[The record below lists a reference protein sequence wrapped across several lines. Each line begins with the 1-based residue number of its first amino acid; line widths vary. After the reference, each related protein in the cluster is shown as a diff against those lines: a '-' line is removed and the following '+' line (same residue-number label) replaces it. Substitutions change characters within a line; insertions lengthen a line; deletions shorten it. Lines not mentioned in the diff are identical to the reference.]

1 MTRTERG
8 KTMSTTIQ
16 GPKKTRQRVS
26 TDEGYSR
33 WAREY
38 DDYPNP
44 LIMIEEPIV
53 RALVETSLGATQG
66 RRVLEV
72 ACGTG
77 RHTLWL
83 AKMSSAPVIT
93 AVEPNRE
100 MLAIA
105 RAKASELAASSDRG
119 TPSITWLEG
128 EAAHLPVADAS
139 FDVVLNALS
148 MEHVPTVEP
157 VLREMHRALAPRG
170 SLVVSVYHPYFLLK
184 GVPTHFASGA
194 DGVEYEMPTY
204 VHHAADY
211 LTTLIDLDMKLT
223 HFHEPIVDDAL
234 IARRPNMEKHRG
246 LPLAIIFRATRT

>member
-1 MTRTERG
+1 
-8 KTMSTTIQ
+8 MSTTIQ
-16 GPKKTRQRVS
+16 GKTRQRVS
-26 TDEGYSR
+26 TAEGYSR

-53 RALVETSLGATQG
+53 RALVETSLGAAPA

-77 RHTLWL
+77 RHTLWM
-83 AKMSSAPVIT
+83 AKTASSPVIT

-105 RAKASELAASSDRG
+105 KAKASEHAA
-119 TPSITWLEG
+119 ITWLEG
-128 EAAHLPVADAS
+128 EAAHLPVPDAS

-148 MEHVPTVEP
+148 MEHVPAVEP
-157 VLREMHRALAPRG
+157 VLREMHRVLAPRG

-184 GVPTHFASGA
+184 GVPTHFASGT

-211 LTTLIDLDMKLT
+211 LATLIDLDMKLT